1 MAKQYTVTITFT
13 GTAHLTLEGE
23 TVEEIREKAAAL
35 KIEDLARQGY
45 ADVTQL
51 KVGAR
56 EVKLKGS
63 TLINED
69 DEETGPKP
77 KRPSGWYRPA

>member
-1 MAKQYTVTITFT
+1 MSKQYSVTITFT

-23 TVEEIREKAAAL
+23 NVEEIREKAAGL

-45 ADVTQL
+45 ADVAQL
-51 KVGAR
+51 KVSAR
-56 EVKLKGS
+56 EITRKGS
-63 TLINED
+63 SLVNED
-69 DEETGPKP
+69 DEEQGPPK